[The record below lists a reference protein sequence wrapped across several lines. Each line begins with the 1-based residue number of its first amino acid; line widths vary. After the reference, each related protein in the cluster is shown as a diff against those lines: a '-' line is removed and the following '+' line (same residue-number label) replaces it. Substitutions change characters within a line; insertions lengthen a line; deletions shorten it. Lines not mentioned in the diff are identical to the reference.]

1 MEGHIYSSL
10 IKKEKNDKFIV
21 EKPEYPALAL
31 LISGGHTELLL
42 IKKEGS
48 YQKIGQTLDDAVG
61 EAYDKSARLLG
72 IDYPGGP
79 EISRLAENF
88 EKKRA
93 TAKLSLPRPMLNKNN
108 FDFSFSGLK
117 TAVLY
122 LVKEQ
127 KKINQEFK
135 EELAGEFENAV
146 AEVLIKK
153 TLKAIKKYKVKSLII
168 GGGVSAND
176 RLRREFSAMAK
187 KENFKIFLPAKK
199 YTGDNALMIA
209 LAGYF
214 NFKNNKYKK
223 NIKKVEG
230 NLELK

>member
-10 IKKEKNDKFIV
+10 IKKESGKNFAV
-21 EKPEYPALAL
+21 EKPQYPALAL

-42 IKKEGS
+42 IKKEGQ

-61 EAYDKSARLLG
+61 EAYDKSARLLD
-72 IDYPGGP
+72 IAYPGGP
-79 EISRLAENF
+79 EISKLAENF
-88 EKKRA
+88 KKKGA
-93 TAKLSLPRPMLNKNN
+93 TASLSLPRPMLNKNN

-122 LVKEQ
+122 LVREQ
-127 KKINQEFK
+127 KKINQKFK

-146 AEVLIKK
+146 AEVLVKK
-153 TLKAIKKYKVKSLII
+153 SFKAIKKYGIKSLII

-176 RLRREFSAMAK
+176 RLRREFSTLAK
-187 KENFKIFLPAKK
+187 KENFKLFLPHKK

-214 NFKNNKYKK
+214 SFKNNKYKK
-223 NIKKVEG
+223 NVKKVEG
-230 NLELK
+230 NLEL